1 MATSASPDRRRLL
14 LACAG
19 AAVALASA
27 SAGAQTKVSKREAEY
42 EDKPRDI
49 RMCAT
54 CSFFEQPK
62 GCKVV
67 EGDVSP
73 DGWCNLFA
81 LVD

>member
-1 MATSASPDRRRLL
+1 MVFAAASR
-14 LACAG
+14 
-19 AAVALASA
+19 
-27 SAGAQTKVSKREAEY
+27 AQSQAKLTKQQAEY

-49 RMCAT
+49 RMCST
-54 CSFFEQPK
+54 CTFFEPPK